1 MRHILCCT
9 IICALCANMFG
20 YAVSHY
26 IVKKWS
32 KASVRDYLKRYT
44 PKQTFTFHIKN
55 GKVLDNPSANLVED
69 HEIMIGLDMYDIIST
84 DDESGGIKTVHCI
97 LDKEEMKLRDVCF
110 KVFQNTPENSLP
122 FKSRHT
128 SLMKTV
134 IKDGQ
139 LPIYTFIFSNIIS
152 CVLYAEISANLLS
165 IKPPIF
171 SPPPEMYS

>member
-1 MRHILCCT
+1 
-9 IICALCANMFG
+9 MFG

-32 KASVRDYLKRYT
+32 KASVRDYLTRYT
-44 PKQTFTFHIKN
+44 PKQTFTFQIKD

-97 LDKEEMKLRDVCF
+97 LDKEEMKLRDVCY
-110 KVFQNTPENSLP
+110 KVFHNTTEKSLP
-122 FKSRHT
+122 FKSQHT
-128 SLMKTV
+128 TLMKTV

-139 LPIYTFIFSNIIS
+139 LPIYRFIFSQIIS
-152 CVLYAEISANLLS
+152 RILYAEVSASLLS
-165 IKPPIF
+165 IDPPIF
-171 SPPPEMYS
+171 SPPPELYS